1 MWVILC
7 YNQFMKKVLK
17 FIFGL
22 VCFLAILP
30 VFTAVIYLKIL
41 PNAIQ
46 NPKVISYIE
55 KIGSEALGADLKI
68 EKPYLQT
75 DWTPYARLKL
85 QKLTLKDKDKQLL
98 NVKNFDSEMSLW
110 KLRTHKEIDIKTIKV
125 DDAYA
130 DVSGLLN
137 LPPFKKT
144 STGEKGL
151 SVNIFKSVADIKNLK
166 AFYQIDKE
174 NSVKIDAKDIKISDN
189 PDKKTLGYD
198 MHAVLMRDKSKLDIL
213 AKETGENTLIENKQK
228 LIIKNSPLKVAGTD
242 ILFNGEIDSK
252 NYDLHFKSKNFRIK
266 DAVDIMNSQIV
277 KNNLSD
283 YLVYFN
289 NLDGDFDF
297 DVNVSS
303 KGMGG
308 KVDLNKLS
316 FRLIPLANLPV
327 LLNSGKVTFDSNKV
341 NLKDFKGY
349 YDGKNRNKID
359 FEGTVKDYLK
369 SVDTDITGNAI
380 VTNDFSKKYLSKVVN
395 YPVEITGQADTRIML
410 KSKYG
415 KMDMT
420 WLYKFERGNGFILN
434 GEKSTVNDAGIRV
447 LVAKMHLSDGLLAI
461 KSLDYHFAEK
471 RPNSKK
477 ERHTPI
483 LSMSGNIELSG
494 KIRDLGMT
502 LTKPIPSTFVNLV
515 MGQNLFRHGTFTGR
529 MKYINTGKTPVLD
542 GDFQINQ
549 VGIPSQRLYIR
560 KGQVK
565 TENGNMLISAEGRYR
580 RSSYNVDAKIKN
592 EIIFPIIVRDAN
604 LTVDDMDVEKYLQAF
619 NQQNPSEQ
627 SSGDVHQTISK
638 SLENEVD
645 EDDDSQTF
653 DLANLIVEKCTL
665 KVIKGHYKNINF
677 ANVIG
682 NLTLDKNSML
692 NLKSNRFEITEGNA
706 EAKVKC
712 DFKKHIYNLTLALM
726 RVNSDIIATEL
737 VNLPKEIK
745 GKASGIVDINTDKTL
760 KLNGSI
766 KFVIQN
772 GEIAKIGLVEYA
784 MKVASL
790 FRNPVVMITPTVIS
804 DLVDVP
810 EGKFDTINGTLKLEK
825 NVIRQM
831 VIKSVSPQL
840 STYIVGRYNL
850 ENQDAILRVYTRFS
864 NRKKGAFG
872 FLRSLSLNSLANRI
886 PFSSRNNNN
895 YYEAEIKEI
904 PKIEAD
910 DKDTQIFLTK
920 VDGDIVENNF
930 LSSLYKIK

>member
-1 MWVILC
+1 M
-7 YNQFMKKVLK
+7 KVLK
-17 FIFGL
+17 FIFGI

-30 VFTAVIYLKIL
+30 VFTAVIYLKVL
-41 PNAIQ
+41 PAAVK

-55 KIGSEALGADLKI
+55 KIGSEALGADLRI

-75 DWTPYARLKL
+75 DWTPYARIKLK
-85 QKLTLKDKDKQLL
+85 KLSLKNKDKKLL
-98 NVKNFDSEMSLW
+98 NIENFDSEISLW
-110 KLRTHKEIDIKTIKV
+110 KLRTNKEIDIKTIKV

-130 DVSGLLN
+130 DISGILN
-137 LPPFKKT
+137 LPPFKKP
-144 STGEKGL
+144 SKEEKGI
-151 SVNIFKSVADIKNLK
+151 SVNIFKSVADIRHLK

-198 MHAVLMRDKSKLDIL
+198 MHAVLMRDKSQLHIL
-213 AKETGENTLIENKQK
+213 AKETGENTIIENKQK
-228 LIIKNSPLKVAGTD
+228 LIVKNSPLKVANTD

-252 NYDLHFKSKNFRIK
+252 NYDLKFKSKNFRIK

-283 YLVYFN
+283 YLVYFD

-297 DVNVSS
+297 DVDVNS

-308 KVDLNKLS
+308 KVDLNKLA
-316 FRLIPLANLPV
+316 FNLVPLANLPV
-327 LLNSGKVTFDSNKV
+327 ILNNGKITFDSNRV
-341 NLKDFKGY
+341 NLKDFKGF
-349 YDGKNRNKID
+349 YDGKTCNKID
-359 FEGTVKDYLK
+359 FEGVVKDYLK
-369 SVDTDITGNAI
+369 SVDTDITGNAV
-380 VTNDFSKKYLSKVVN
+380 VTNDFAKKYLSKVVN

-415 KMDMT
+415 KLDLI
-420 WLYKFERGNGFILN
+420 WLYKFEKGNGFIIN

-447 LVAKMHLSDGLLAI
+447 LVAKMHLEDALLTI
-461 KSLDYHFAEK
+461 KSLDYHFTER
-471 RPNSKK
+471 RPNSRK
-477 ERHTPI
+477 EKHTPI
-483 LSMSGNIELSG
+483 LSLNGNIELSG
-494 KIRDLGMT
+494 KIRDLGMI
-502 LTKPIPSTFVNLV
+502 LTQPVPSEFVNLI
-515 MGQNLFRHGTFTGR
+515 MGQNMFRHGTFTGK
-529 MKYINTGKTPVLD
+529 MKYVNTGKVPVLD

-565 TENGNMLISAEGRYR
+565 TENGNMLINAEGRYR
-580 RSSYNVDAKIKN
+580 RSTYDVDAKIKN
-592 EIIFPIIVRDAN
+592 EIVFPIVVRDAN
-604 LTVDDMDVEKYLQAF
+604 LTVDDMDVERYLQAF
-619 NQQNPSEQ
+619 NNQNPSEQ
-627 SSGDVHQTISK
+627 SSDNVHQTISK

-645 EDDDSQTF
+645 EDGDSQTF

-665 KVIKGHYKNINF
+665 KVLKGHYKNINF

-682 NLTLDKNSML
+682 NLMLDKNSIL
-692 NLKSNRFEITEGNA
+692 NLNSNRFEIADGHA

-712 DFKKHIYNLTLALM
+712 DLKKHLYNLTLALM
-726 RVNSDIIATEL
+726 RVNSDTIATEL
-737 VNLPKEIK
+737 VNLPQEIK

-760 KLNGSI
+760 KINGTI
-766 KFVIQN
+766 KFVVQN

-784 MKVASL
+784 MKVAAL
-790 FRNPVVMITPTVIS
+790 FRNPVVMITPSVIS
-804 DLVDVP
+804 DLVDIP

-850 ENQDAILRVYTRFS
+850 DNQDAILRVYTRFS

-886 PFSSRNNNN
+886 PFSSKNNSN

-904 PKIEAD
+904 PKIQAD

>member
-1 MWVILC
+1 
-7 YNQFMKKVLK
+7 MKLLK

-22 VCFLAILP
+22 VCFIAIIP
-30 VFTAVIYLKIL
+30 VFTAIIYLKVL
-41 PNAIQ
+41 PAAVQ

-55 KIGSEALGADLKI
+55 KIGSEALGAELKI
-68 EKPYLQT
+68 ENPYLQT
-75 DWTPYARLKL
+75 DWTPYARIKL
-85 QKLTLKDKDKQLL
+85 EKLTLTKQNKPILAVDKL
-98 NVKNFDSEMSLW
+98 DSEMSLW
-110 KLRTHKEIDIKTIKV
+110 KLRTHKEVDIKTINV
-125 DDAYA
+125 DNIYA
-130 DVSGLLN
+130 NVSDILN

-144 STGEKGL
+144 SSDGNGL
-151 SVNIFKSVADIKNLK
+151 SVNIFKSVANIKNLK
-166 AFYQIDKE
+166 VFYQIDKE

-189 PDKKTLGYD
+189 PDKKTLSYY
-198 MHAVLMRDKSKLDIL
+198 MHAILMRDKSKLDIL

-228 LIIKNSPLKVAGTD
+228 LTIKNSPLKVDKTD

-252 NYDLHFKSKNFRIK
+252 NYALNFKSNNFKIK
-266 DAVDIMNSQIV
+266 DAVSIMNSQIV

-283 YLVYFN
+283 YLVYFD

-297 DVNVSS
+297 DVDVNS
-303 KGMGG
+303 KGIGG
-308 KVDLNKLS
+308 KVDIDKIS
-316 FRLIPLANLPV
+316 FKLIPLANLPI
-327 LLNSGKVTFDSNKV
+327 LLNDGKITFDNNIV
-341 NLKDFKGY
+341 NIKGFKGY
-349 YDGKNRNKID
+349 YDGKTRNKID

-369 SVDTDITGNAI
+369 SIDTDITGNAV
-380 VTNDFSKKYLSKVVN
+380 VTNDFSKKYLSKIVN

-415 KMDMT
+415 KMDLT
-420 WLYKFERGNGFILN
+420 WLYKFEKGNGFIIK
-434 GEKSTVNDAGIRV
+434 GEKSTVNDAGVRV
-447 LVAKMHLSDGLLAI
+447 LVAKMHLADGLLAI

-471 RPNSKK
+471 RPNSRK
-477 ERHTPI
+477 EKHTPI
-483 LSMSGNIELSG
+483 LSMNGNIELSG

-502 LTKPIPSTFVNLV
+502 LTRPVPSEFVNLI
-515 MGQNLFRHGTFTGR
+515 MGQKFFRHGTFTGR
-529 MKYINTGKTPVLD
+529 MKYVNTGKVPVLD

-580 RSSYNVDAKIKN
+580 RSTYDVDAKIRN

-604 LTVDDMDVEKYLQAF
+604 LTIDNMDVEKYLQAF

-627 SSGDVHQTISK
+627 ASNDIHQTISK

-645 EDDDSQTF
+645 EDGDSQTF

-665 KVIKGHYKNINF
+665 KILKGNYKNINF

-682 NLTLDKNSML
+682 NLALDKNSIL
-692 NLKSNRFEITEGNA
+692 NLNSNRFEIAEGNT

-712 DFKKHIYNLTLALM
+712 DLKKHLYNLTLAIM

-737 VNLPKEIK
+737 VNLPQEIK
-745 GKASGIVDINTDKTL
+745 GKASGIMELNTDKTL
-760 KLNGSI
+760 KLNGTV
-766 KFVIQN
+766 KFIVQN

-790 FRNPVVMITPTVIS
+790 FRNPVVMITPSVIS

-810 EGKFDTINGTLKLEK
+810 EGKFDTINGTLKLER
-825 NVIRQM
+825 NVIRQL

-864 NRKKGAFG
+864 NRKKGAYG
-872 FLRSLSLNSLANRI
+872 FLRSLSLNTLANRI
-886 PFSSRNNNN
+886 PFSSKNTSN

-920 VDGDIVENNF
+920 VDGDIVQNNF
-930 LSSLYKIK
+930 LSSLIKLK

>member
-1 MWVILC
+1 MR
-7 YNQFMKKVLK
+7 VLK

-22 VCFLAILP
+22 FCILAIIP
-30 VFTAVIYLKIL
+30 VITAVLYLKVL
-41 PNAIQ
+41 PAAVQ
-46 NPKVISYIE
+46 NQKVIDYIE
-55 KIGSEALGADLKI
+55 KIGSEALGAELKI

-75 DWTPYARLKL
+75 DWTPYARIKIKKL
-85 QKLTLKDKDKQLL
+85 SLKDKNKQLL
-98 NVKNFDSEMSLW
+98 NVENFDSEMSLW

-125 DDAYA
+125 DDSYA
-130 DVSGLLN
+130 DISGILN

-144 STGEKGL
+144 SEKKGGF
-151 SVNIFKSVADIKNLK
+151 SVNIFKSVANIKHVE

-174 NSVKIDAKDIKISDN
+174 NSVKINAKDIKISDN

-228 LIIKNSPLKVAGTD
+228 LIVKNSPLKVANTN

-252 NYDLHFKSKNFRIK
+252 NYDLTFKSKNFQVK
-266 DAVDIMNSQIV
+266 DAVNIMNSQIV

-283 YLVYFN
+283 YLVYFD
-289 NLDGDFDF
+289 NLDGNFDF
-297 DVNVSS
+297 DVNINS

-316 FRLIPLANLPV
+316 FKLVPLAKLPV
-327 LLNSGKVTFDSNKV
+327 ILDGGKITFDSKKV

-349 YDGKNRNKID
+349 YDGKKYNKID
-359 FEGTVKDYLK
+359 FTGTVKDYLK
-369 SVDTDITGNAI
+369 SVDTDITGNAV
-380 VTNDFSKKYLSKVVN
+380 VTNDFVKKYLSKVVS
-395 YPVEITGQADTRIML
+395 YPVEMEGQADTRIML

-415 KMDMT
+415 KMDLT

-434 GEKSTVNDAGIRV
+434 GEKSTINNAGIRV
-447 LVAKMHLSDGLLAI
+447 MVAKMHLADGLLAI
-461 KSLDYHFAEK
+461 KSLDYHFAQK
-471 RPNSKK
+471 RPNSRK

-483 LSMSGNIELSG
+483 LSMNGNIELSG

-502 LTKPIPSTFVNLV
+502 LTKRMPSTFVNLII
-515 MGQNLFRHGTFTGR
+515 GQNLFRHGTFTGK
-529 MKYINTGKTPVLD
+529 MKYINSGKAPVLD
-542 GDFQINQ
+542 GDFQINE
-549 VGIPSQRLYIR
+549 VGIPSQRLFIK

-565 TENGNMLISAEGRYR
+565 TENGNMLICAEGRYR

-592 EIIFPIIVRDAN
+592 EIIFPVIVRDAN
-604 LTVDDMDVEKYLQAF
+604 LTVDDMDVERYLQAF
-619 NQQNPSEQ
+619 NQQKPSEQ
-627 SSGDVHQTISK
+627 SSSDVHSVISK
-638 SLENEVD
+638 SVEQEVD
-645 EDDDSQTF
+645 ESDDTQTF

-665 KVIKGHYKNINF
+665 KVLKGHYKNIHF
-677 ANVIG
+677 ADVIG
-682 NLTLDKNSML
+682 NLTLDKNSIL
-692 NLKSNRFEITEGNA
+692 ILKSNRFEVAEGNA

-712 DFKKHIYNLTLALM
+712 DLKKHLYNLTLAVM
-726 RVNSDIIATEL
+726 RVNSDTIATEL

-745 GKASGIVDINTDKTL
+745 GKASGIIDINTNETL
-760 KLNGSI
+760 KLNGTI

-784 MKVASL
+784 MKVAAL
-790 FRNPVVMITPTVIS
+790 FRNPVVMITPSVIS

-810 EGKFDTINGTLKLEK
+810 EGKFDTINGTLTLEK
-825 NVIRQM
+825 NVIRKM

-864 NRKKGAFG
+864 NRKKGVFG
-872 FLRSLSLNSLANRI
+872 FLRSVSLNSLANRI
-886 PFSSRNNNN
+886 PFSSRNNSN
-895 YYEAEIKEI
+895 YYESEIKEI
-904 PKIEAD
+904 PRIEAD
-910 DKDTQIFLTK
+910 DKDCQIFLTK
-920 VDGDIVENNF
+920 VDGVIVLNNF